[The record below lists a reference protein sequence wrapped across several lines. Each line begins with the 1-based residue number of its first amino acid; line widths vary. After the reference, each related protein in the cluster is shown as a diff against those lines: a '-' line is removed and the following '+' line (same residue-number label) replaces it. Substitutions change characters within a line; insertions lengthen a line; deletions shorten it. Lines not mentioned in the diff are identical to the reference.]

1 MDLEMEK
8 PESKTM
14 TLTPIRTLKA
24 HPENA
29 RLGNIDL
36 IAQSLEHHGQYSPIV
51 ISQDNVILAG
61 HHVTQAAK
69 KLGWKD
75 IETVQV
81 VVNAEQARK
90 ILLTDNRTSDLA
102 AYNETILLELIE
114 ALPDLNGTG
123 FGAADIDALD
133 AIIHGDTPE
142 TPPKGEETPPTDTV
156 ELKLG
161 HAFHTQ
167 IPRDH
172 WQAWKDTHLTEMKR
186 GKALNTIKTMLQ
198 LPTPPKPEHTPPN
211 IAGHTETVP
220 INDITPHPTNPREG
234 DIGAV
239 AQSLE
244 NNGQYKP
251 ITVNRTTGHIIKGNH
266 TYMAA
271 RSLGWNKI
279 SVHWIDVTLEEETK
293 ILLID
298 NRTADLATYNTD
310 ALKNLLT
317 EIRDLTG
324 TGYTQSDANDI
335 LNGGTTRPGPKPT
348 GQTQMKLADYGWR
361 TPTDLYEQ
369 WAAALT
375 LQDVIE
381 LLQLHTT
388 PVGIQS

>member
-1 MDLEMEK
+1 MTVAK
-8 PESKTM
+8 PVC
-14 TLTPIRTLKA
+14 L
-24 HPENA
+24 
-29 RLGNIDL
+29 
-36 IAQSLEHHGQYSPIV
+36 
-51 ISQDNVILAG
+51 
-61 HHVTQAAK
+61 
-69 KLGWKD
+69 
-75 IETVQV
+75 
-81 VVNAEQARK
+81 
-90 ILLTDNRTSDLA
+90 
-102 AYNETILLELIE
+102 
-114 ALPDLNGTG
+114 
-123 FGAADIDALD
+123 
-133 AIIHGDTPE
+133 
-142 TPPKGEETPPTDTV
+142 
-156 ELKLG
+156 
-161 HAFHTQ
+161 
-167 IPRDH
+167 
-172 WQAWKDTHLTEMKR
+172 
-186 GKALNTIKTMLQ
+186 
-198 LPTPPKPEHTPPN
+198 N
-211 IAGHTETVP
+211 IA
-220 INDITPHPTNPREG
+220 
-234 DIGAV
+234 
-239 AQSLE
+239 L
-244 NNGQYKP
+244 YKP